1 MKKRALL
8 VLFLIAFWSNLLMA
22 QQPQQGLPLPLMPG
36 TGDQGMPVSVPP
48 EASKALEGLTPQ
60 QRSVVESTIQRE
72 GGLTPQAIES
82 IKSSPEFKGI
92 TPEDIKKGQELLKA
106 QETKGPKEPSPE
118 DMGTQKGIEQG
129 RKSVMELEAPEGEDL
144 FRSYRR
150 IGAYAVSTKG
160 LQRFGQSFFQEA
172 SVRVITQRK
181 DIPVPEEYVIGP
193 GDEVKVTMWGRVNAQ
208 YNLVVDRDGNIAIPQ
223 LGPMRVAGMTFRDMA
238 VHVIEQTK
246 QIVGANVD
254 ITMGALKSIPI
265 FVLGDV
271 RRPGAY
277 MVGPFATI
285 TDALLFAG
293 GPNSIGS
300 MRNIEL
306 RRNDKLLVTYDL
318 YDLFIKGD
326 KSKDMVLQAGDV
338 VFVPVSGPLV
348 GIAGNVKRP
357 AIYELKDKKDLKTL
371 IDLGGGVTPS
381 ADIQKIQVER
391 IEKSVAQIV
400 LDIAYKDIQKAK
412 DFILQD
418 GDLVKIFPVVDID
431 TNAIYIYG
439 NVKRP
444 GKYELKPPMKV
455 SDVIKSIADL
465 KTDTHFDYALIK
477 RLRMPDLTTELI
489 PFNLGKVIFERDP
502 SSDIILFPQDQIYIF
517 SKWLFKDKPHVVVQ
531 GEVRKPGKYGM
542 DENTTVKDA
551 ILMAGGV
558 TKDAYFDEAELYR
571 TDVKT
576 KEVTLKRINLKEAM
590 EGNPLHNL
598 LLQDLDKIVVH
609 SAWEFIGKRTVSIR
623 GEVERP
629 GVYQYADNM
638 TVRDLIFASG
648 NILPSAYLEEAE
660 LASHTIVEGKQAT
673 YTYKSVNLKKA
684 LEGDPEHNLKLNPFD
699 VLFVRKIT
707 DWQKMEYVSVTGE
720 VMYPG
725 NYVIRPG
732 ERLSSVIERAG
743 GYTENA
749 YLRGAVFTREK
760 TRELQQKSL
769 DEMTRRLEAE
779 LIAASA
785 TAVGAATSPEEVQA
799 RRTQMEGI
807 QRFLSTI
814 REVRAM
820 GRMTVHLAP
829 LRLLKNSVYDI
840 ELQSG
845 DSLYIPSKNEVIN
858 VTGAVMAQGSFIY
871 RADMSWKNYVEMAGG
886 YTNYADKDNVYVLKV
901 DGSALK
907 LKGGKVWWNPF
918 ESRWEFTAFGEKFKE
933 LEPGDTIVVPEKL
946 TRIAWMREI
955 KDITQILMQMTLTAG
970 TVIKVF

>member
-1 MKKRALL
+1 KR
-8 VLFLIAFWSNLLMA
+8 
-22 QQPQQGLPLPLMPG
+22 G
-36 TGDQGMPVSVPP
+36 
-48 EASKALEGLTPQ
+48 E
-60 QRSVVESTIQRE
+60 
-72 GGLTPQAIES
+72 
-82 IKSSPEFKGI
+82 
-92 TPEDIKKGQELLKA
+92 ELLKA
-106 QETKGPKEPSPE
+106 KEVKTANQPLLE
-118 DMGTQKGIEQG
+118 DKALQKGIEQG
-129 RKSVMELEAPEGEDL
+129 LGGVKTEIDISVEEDL
-144 FRSYRR
+144 FKTYRKV
-150 IGAYAVSTKG
+150 GAYEVSTKG
-160 LQRFGQSFFQEA
+160 LKRFGESFFQEA
-172 SVRVITQRK
+172 TVRVITQRK

-238 VHVIEQTK
+238 VHLIEQTK

-300 MRNIEL
+300 MRKIEL
-306 RRNDKLLVTYDL
+306 RRNDKILITYDL

-348 GIAGNVKRP
+348 GIAGNVRRP
-357 AIYELKDKKDLKTL
+357 AIYELKDNKDLKTL
-371 IDLGGGVTPS
+371 IDLAGGVTPS

-391 IEKSVAQIV
+391 IEKSVAHIV

-431 TNAIYIYG
+431 TNAVYIYG

-444 GKYELKPPMKV
+444 GKYELKPLMKV
-455 SDVIKSIADL
+455 SDVIKSIGDL

-477 RLRMPDLTTELI
+477 RLRIPDLTTELI

-502 SSDIILFPQDQIYIF
+502 SSDVILFPQDQIYIF

-760 TRELQQKSL
+760 TRELQQRSL
-769 DEMTRRLEAE
+769 DEMSKRLEAE

-785 TAVGAATSPEEVQA
+785 TAVGTATSPEEVQA
-799 RRTQMEGI
+799 RRAQMEGI
-807 QRFLSTI
+807 QRFLSII

-840 ELQSG
+840 ELQGG

-858 VTGAVMAQGSFIY
+858 VTGAVMAQGSFVY
-871 RADMSWKNYVEMAGG
+871 RPDMSWKNYVEMAGG
-886 YTNYADKDNVYVLKV
+886 YTNYADKDNVYVIKV

-907 LKGGKVWWNPF
+907 LRGGKVWWNPF

-955 KDITQILMQMTLTAG
+955 KDITQILMQMTL
-970 TVIKVF
+970 